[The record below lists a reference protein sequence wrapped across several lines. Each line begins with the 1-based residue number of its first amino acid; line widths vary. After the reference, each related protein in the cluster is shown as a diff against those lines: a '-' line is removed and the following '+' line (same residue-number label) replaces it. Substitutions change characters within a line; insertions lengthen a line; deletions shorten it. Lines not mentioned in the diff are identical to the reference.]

1 MSDIKEEIAP
11 EDERNVKAPD
21 EAQATT
27 QPAAQAGVPHDGEAV
42 AEEQS
47 PEERL
52 TDLEA
57 QLAQAN
63 DQFLR
68 KAAEF
73 ENFRKRIN
81 REKQDTI
88 DFANQALLLDIIEI
102 IDDFD
107 RAIKSAETSKDFESF
122 YKGVDMIE
130 KRLSSQLE
138 NKWGLKRFDSAGV
151 PFDPNR
157 HEAIMMEK
165 SADIDEPV
173 VQEDFVKGYTLK
185 DRVIRSAK
193 VKVIM
198 PEGIGEA

>member
-11 EDERNVKAPD
+11 EDEPNVNAPD
-21 EAQATT
+21 
-27 QPAAQAGVPHDGEAV
+27 AAQTSEPHDGEAV

-52 TDLEA
+52 ADLEA
-57 QLAQAN
+57 QVAQAN
-63 DQFLR
+63 DRFLR

-73 ENFRKRIN
+73 ENFRKRMN
-81 REKQDTI
+81 REKQDAI
-88 DFANQALLLDIIEI
+88 DFANQTLLLDIIEI

-138 NKWGLKRFDSAGV
+138 NKWGLKRFDSAGE

-165 SADIDEPV
+165 STSIDEPV

-193 VKVIM
+193 VKVLM
-198 PEGIGEA
+198 PEGTADA

>member
-1 MSDIKEEIAP
+1 MSDIKQEIAP
-11 EDERNVKAPD
+11 EDEPNVKAPD
-21 EAQATT
+21 
-27 QPAAQAGVPHDGEAV
+27 AAQADAPHDGEV
-42 AEEQS
+42 KAEEQS

-52 TDLEA
+52 ADLEA

-73 ENFRKRIN
+73 ENFRKRMN
-81 REKQDTI
+81 REKQDAI

-122 YKGVDMIE
+122 YKGVCMIE

-138 NKWGLKRFDSAGV
+138 NKWGLKRFDSAGE

-165 SADIDEPV
+165 STDIDEPV

-193 VKVIM
+193 VKVLM
-198 PEGIGEA
+198 PEGTEGA

>member
-1 MSDIKEEIAP
+1 MSDIKQEIAP
-11 EDERNVKAPD
+11 EDESNMKAPD
-21 EAQATT
+21 
-27 QPAAQAGVPHDGEAV
+27 AAQADAPHDGEVV

-52 TDLEA
+52 ADLEA

-73 ENFRKRIN
+73 ENFRKRMN
-81 REKQDTI
+81 REKQDAI

-122 YKGVDMIE
+122 YKGIGMIE

-138 NKWGLKRFDSAGV
+138 NKWGLRRFDSAGEL
-151 PFDPNR
+151 FDPNR

-165 SADIDEPV
+165 SAGIGEPV

-193 VKVIM
+193 VKVLM
-198 PEGIGEA
+198 PEGTGEA